1 MAVAARQE
9 NREYYAPVTRVY
21 SHGSTAA
28 AAEPAYRPQPR
39 REQPAA
45 APQETPRQSRK
56 PQATPALSP
65 AQRALAALVICAVA
79 AALLF
84 VLVRYER
91 ITDEYAVVNSLK
103 DDIEEANL
111 SLAALN
117 VELQLAVSL
126 EDAKEVA
133 ERMGM
138 DYPTADQ
145 IRRIEAPLA
154 SSAQDSGGAADGLP
168 LQNQG

>member
-39 REQPAA
+39 REQSAA

-56 PQATPALSP
+56 PQ
-65 AQRALAALVICAVA
+65 
-79 AALLF
+79 F

-103 DDIEEANL
+103 DDIEETNL